1 LHYSR
6 VNRKS
11 GEPSKGEMMDRERR
25 NPFHGLVDS
34 ISEWN
39 RMRELGSGRI
49 GPETGHEARPRTHA
63 TAWVPSTDVVARGR
77 DLVIR
82 VSLSGVYP
90 EDVEITL
97 SNDVLTVSGER
108 RSELADEDETFYVR
122 ERYYGVFRRSWTL
135 PAGIGDEDVSA
146 DFENGLLEIT
156 VQGGAAAVPEPK
168 RIEIRRRA

>member
-1 LHYSR
+1 
-6 VNRKS
+6 
-11 GEPSKGEMMDRERR
+11 MDREQR

-49 GPETGHEARPRTHA
+49 GSETGHEERRRTHA
-63 TAWVPSTDVVARGR
+63 TAWVPSTDVFAKGGN
-77 DLVIR
+77 LVIR

-97 SNDVLTVSGER
+97 SNDVLTISGER
-108 RSELADEDETFYVR
+108 KSELEDEEEETFYVR
-122 ERYYGVFRRSWTL
+122 ERYYGAFRRNWTL
-135 PAGIGDEDVSA
+135 PAGVNEDDISA

-156 VQGGAAAVPEPK
+156 VWGGAVSAPEPR
-168 RIEIRRRA
+168 RIEIGSRSS

>member
-1 LHYSR
+1 L
-6 VNRKS
+6 
-11 GEPSKGEMMDRERR
+11 DRERR

-39 RMRELGSGRI
+39 RMREVGSGRI
-49 GPETGHEARPRTHA
+49 GPETGHEDRRRTYA

-82 VSLSGVYP
+82 VSLSGVSP

-108 RSELADEDETFYVR
+108 RGDPDDQDEKFYVR

-135 PAGIGDEDVSA
+135 PAGITEHDVSA
-146 DFENGLLEIT
+146 EFENGLLELT
-156 VQGGAAAVPEPK
+156 VRGGAAATPEPR
-168 RIEIRRRA
+168 RIEIKRRA

>member
-1 LHYSR
+1 MA
-6 VNRKS
+6 
-11 GEPSKGEMMDRERR
+11 KGKR

-49 GPETGHEARPRTHA
+49 GPETGYEDRRRTHA
-63 TAWVPSTDVVARGR
+63 TAWVPSTDVLAKGGN
-77 DLVIR
+77 LVIR

-108 RSELADEDETFYVR
+108 RSELDEDEVSFYVR
-122 ERYYGVFRRSWTL
+122 ERYYGAFRRSITL
-135 PAGIGDEDVSA
+135 PAGIDEDDISA
-146 DFENGLLEIT
+146 DYDNGLLEI
-156 VQGGAAAVPEPK
+156 VVRDAAAAAEPR
-168 RIEIRRRA
+168 RIEIRVKPG

>member
-1 LHYSR
+1 
-6 VNRKS
+6 
-11 GEPSKGEMMDRERR
+11 MDRERR

-39 RMRELGSGRI
+39 RMREVGSGRI
-49 GPETGHEARPRTHA
+49 GSETGHEGQRRTHA

-82 VSLSGVYP
+82 VSLSGVSP

-108 RSELADEDETFYVR
+108 KSDLGGQEETFYVR
-122 ERYYGVFRRSWTL
+122 ERYYGAFRRSWTL
-135 PAGIGDEDVSA
+135 PAGINENDVSA
-146 DFENGLLEIT
+146 DFENGLLELT
-156 VQGGAAAVPEPK
+156 VLGGAEAAPEPR
-168 RIEIRRRA
+168 RIKIKRRA

>member
-1 LHYSR
+1 
-6 VNRKS
+6 
-11 GEPSKGEMMDRERR
+11 MDREQRGQR
-25 NPFHGLVDS
+25 NLFHGLVDS

-49 GPETGHEARPRTHA
+49 GPETGHEERRRTYA
-63 TAWVPSTDVVARGR
+63 TAWVPSTDVFAKDGN
-77 DLVIR
+77 LVIR

-108 RSELADEDETFYVR
+108 RSELEDAEEETFYVR
-122 ERYYGVFRRSWTL
+122 ERYYGAFRRSWTL
-135 PAGIGDEDVSA
+135 PAGVNEGDISA

-156 VQGGAAAVPEPK
+156 VRSGAAAAPEPR
-168 RIEIRRRA
+168 RIEIGSRSS

>member
-1 LHYSR
+1 
-6 VNRKS
+6 
-11 GEPSKGEMMDRERR
+11 MDRKQR

-49 GPETGHEARPRTHA
+49 GHETGHEERRRTHA
-63 TAWVPSTDVVARGR
+63 TAWVPSTDVFAKGGN
-77 DLVIR
+77 LVIR

-97 SNDVLTVSGER
+97 SNDVLTVFGER
-108 RSELADEDETFYVR
+108 RSELEDAEEETFYVR
-122 ERYYGVFRRSWTL
+122 ERYYGAFRRSWTL
-135 PAGIGDEDVSA
+135 PAGVSEDDISA

-156 VQGGAAAVPEPK
+156 VRGGAEAPPEPR
-168 RIEIRRRA
+168 RIEIGSRPS

>member
-1 LHYSR
+1 
-6 VNRKS
+6 
-11 GEPSKGEMMDRERR
+11 MDREQG

-39 RMRELGSGRI
+39 RMREVGSGRI
-49 GPETGHEARPRTHA
+49 GPETGHEDRPRDFA

-82 VSLSGVYP
+82 VSLSGVSP

-108 RSELADEDETFYVR
+108 RTEQGPVEETFYVR

-135 PAGIGDEDVSA
+135 PAGIGEDDVDA

-156 VQGGAAAVPEPK
+156 VRGGAAAVPEPR
-168 RIEIRRRA
+168 RIQIRSR

>member
-1 LHYSR
+1 MHYTR
-6 VNRKS
+6 VKRKS
-11 GEPSKGEMMDRERR
+11 EEHSKGEKMERERR

-39 RMRELGSGRI
+39 RMREVGSGRI
-49 GPETGHEARPRTHA
+49 GPESGHEDQRRTYA

-82 VSLSGVYP
+82 VSLSGVSP

-108 RSELADEDETFYVR
+108 SDPADQDETFYVK
-122 ERYYGVFRRSWTL
+122 ERYYGVFMRSWTL
-135 PAGIGDEDVSA
+135 PAGIREDEISA
-146 DFENGLLEIT
+146 DFDNGLLEIT
-156 VQGGAAAVPEPK
+156 VKGGAAAVPEP
-168 RIEIRRRA
+168 RRREIKRRA

>member
-1 LHYSR
+1 MA
-6 VNRKS
+6 
-11 GEPSKGEMMDRERR
+11 KGKR

-49 GPETGHEARPRTHA
+49 GPETGHEDRRRTHA
-63 TAWVPSTDVVARGR
+63 TAWVPSTDVFAKGGN
-77 DLVIR
+77 LVIR

-108 RSELADEDETFYVR
+108 RSELEDAEKETFYVR

-135 PAGIGDEDVSA
+135 PAGVNDDDISA
-146 DFENGLLEIT
+146 DFENGLLEVTI
-156 VQGGAAAVPEPK
+156 QGAAGEAPPPR
-168 RIEIRRRA
+168 RIEIRDRSG

>member
-1 LHYSR
+1 
-6 VNRKS
+6 
-11 GEPSKGEMMDRERR
+11 MDREQR

-49 GPETGHEARPRTHA
+49 GSETGHEERRRTHA
-63 TAWVPSTDVVARGR
+63 TAWVPSIDVFAKGGN
-77 DLVIR
+77 LVIR

-90 EDVEITL
+90 EDVEVSL

-108 RSELADEDETFYVR
+108 RSELEDEEKETFYVR
-122 ERYYGVFRRSWTL
+122 ERYYGAFRRSWTL
-135 PAGIGDEDVSA
+135 PAGVNEGDISA

-156 VQGGAAAVPEPK
+156 VRGGAVAAPEPR
-168 RIEIRRRA
+168 RIDIGSRSS

>member
-1 LHYSR
+1 M
-6 VNRKS
+6 S
-11 GEPSKGEMMDRERR
+11 GKHSKGKKMDRERR

-49 GPETGHEARPRTHA
+49 GPETGHEDRRRTHA
-63 TAWVPSTDVVARGR
+63 TAWVPSTDVVARDR
-77 DLVIR
+77 DLLIR
-82 VSLSGVYP
+82 ISLSGVSP

-108 RSELADEDETFYVR
+108 RSDLDDQEGVFYVR

-135 PAGIGDEDVSA
+135 PAGIDEDDVSA

-156 VQGGAAAVPEPK
+156 VRGGAAATPK
-168 RIEIRRRA
+168 PRRIEIQRRA

>member
-1 LHYSR
+1 MA
-6 VNRKS
+6 
-11 GEPSKGEMMDRERR
+11 KGKR

-49 GPETGHEARPRTHA
+49 GPETGHEDRRRTHA
-63 TAWVPSTDVVARGR
+63 TAWVPSTDVFAKGGN
-77 DLVIR
+77 LVIR

-108 RSELADEDETFYVR
+108 RSELEDAEEETFYVR

-135 PAGIGDEDVSA
+135 PAGVNENDVSA
-146 DFENGLLEIT
+146 DFENGLLEII
-156 VQGGAAAVPEPK
+156 VRGGAAAAP
-168 RIEIRRRA
+168 